1 MGDSVD
7 YWSTVDSI
15 KIQQKLGVF
24 RLHNDV
30 EVPSLA
36 TEKSACFDINA
47 YLRRGETVIAYN
59 QYGHKKEMILDQD
72 CIDMIPQWRYLIPTG
87 IIFDI
92 PPGYYIKVHPRSGN
106 ALKNGLITAN
116 NVGII
121 DEDYVEECNCIM
133 INIGHDALE
142 VCHGD
147 RIAQAELRRTEHY
160 SIEKIQERPK
170 QKTDRDGGFGSTG
183 S

>member
-1 MGDSVD
+1 
-7 YWSTVDSI
+7 
-15 KIQQKLGVF
+15 
-24 RLHNDV
+24 
-30 EVPSLA
+30 
-36 TEKSACFDINA
+36 
-47 YLRRGETVIAYN
+47 
-59 QYGHKKEMILDQD
+59 MILDQD

-147 RIAQAELRRTEHY
+147 RIAQAELRRTEYY
-160 SIEKIQERPK
+160 SIEKIQERPQ

-183 S
+183 T

>member
-15 KIQQKLGVF
+15 KIQQKLGVYC
-24 RLHNDV
+24 LHED
-30 EVPSLA
+30 L
-36 TEKSACFDINA
+36 NA
-47 YLRRGETVIAYN
+47 YLRKGETIIAYN

-147 RIAQAELRRTEHY
+147 RIAQAELRRTEYY
-160 SIEKIQERPK
+160 SIEKIQERPQ

-183 S
+183 T

>member
-36 TEKSACFDINA
+36 TEKSACFDLKA
-47 YLRRGETVIAYN
+47 YLKTGETIIGYN
-59 QYGHKKEMILDQD
+59 RYNHKKEIALEKDSLEML
-72 CIDMIPQWRYLIPTG
+72 PKWRYLIPTG
-87 IIFDI
+87 MIFDI
-92 PPGYYIKVHPRSGN
+92 PSGYYVKVHPRSGN
-106 ALKNGLITAN
+106 ALKKGLITAN

-133 INIGHDALE
+133 INISHDTILVE
-142 VCHGD
+142 HGD
-147 RIAQAELRRTEHY
+147 RIAQAEMRRTEHY
-160 SIEKIQERPK
+160 SIEKIQERPQ

-183 S
+183 T